1 MIKTS
6 EKQINS
12 IAQKIGKIKSVE
24 AVILFGSQS
33 RGTNGPLSDIDVCI
47 IEKEKSL
54 VRKES
59 SENLDI
65 TFFHELPISMQ
76 FRVLKEGK
84 ILINNQE
91 KNISNLQK
99 KVAKEYIDFK
109 YLLNNYERRF
119 LHV

>member
-47 IEKEKSL
+47 IGRLTEKEKSL

-99 KVAKEYIDFK
+99 KVAKE
-109 YLLNNYERRF
+109 
-119 LHV
+119 